1 MQSKHPEI
9 RLCTLCGAQAQEAP
23 LPQAVIG
30 DVSLRTAQ
38 CSGSKRSILLPQRNM
53 LCTFLLKHMARLL
66 YLSFPTFERDLGR
79 GNISLR
85 KTTVQ
90 APWEM
95 ATAPWAQAGEAAQ
108 RGVDLEADGLIL
120 GAVVFSNPG
129 WLLPGGD
136 SDQWGQVFW
145 FFKKSQKSW
154 VINLYVYVG
163 SSLYKTL
170 CQPNMLEGLGSL
182 CLQPWS
188 GQVQTPE
195 N

>member
-1 MQSKHPEI
+1 MQNYFDTVSVCRVSTQKSGCVRCAGTSPG
-9 RLCTLCGAQAQEAP
+9 GATP
-23 LPQAVIG
+23 TSCDG
-30 DVSLRTAQ
+30 DVSLRMAQ

-95 ATAPWAQAGEAAQ
+95 ATAPWARAGEVAQ
-108 RGVDLEADGLIL
+108 RGVDLEADRLIL
-120 GAVVFSNPG
+120 GAMVFSNPG

-136 SDQWGQVFW
+136 SGQWGQVFR
-145 FFKKSQKSW
+145 FFKK
-154 VINLYVYVG
+154 VRNLE
-163 SSLYKTL
+163 L
-170 CQPNMLEGLGSL
+170 
-182 CLQPWS
+182 
-188 GQVQTPE
+188 
-195 N
+195 